1 MEDLDATKQPETK
14 KITKGV
20 PIGGYYS
27 NAHMLDEP
35 WEPDYESR
43 EKVET
48 KMAKMGANEPDIK
61 NCIHETYQNFFK
73 DKDDD
78 AKEPYGSLIPNCE
91 LIAPIIQKD
100 LADKGFGNWQVVVGQ
115 RFSIEASLKKTEN
128 YASWKMGAINVAIF
142 QMI

>member
-1 MEDLDATKQPETK
+1 MEDLDAKKDDAP

-35 WEPDYESR
+35 YEPDYESR

-48 KMAKMGANEPDIK
+48 KMSKMGANEPDIRS
-61 NCIHETYQNFFK
+61 CIHKTYENFFQ

-91 LIAPIIQKD
+91 AIGPIIAKD
-100 LADKGFGNWQVVVGQ
+100 LKDAGFGNWQVVVGQ
-115 RFSIEASLKKTEN
+115 RFSIEASLKKQEN

-142 QMI
+142 QME